1 MNKNE
6 IIKVDKQAMELI
18 KLEKKKMRLADLALT
33 KIN

>member
-6 IIKVDKQAMELI
+6 IIKVDKQTLELI
-18 KLEKKKMRLADLALT
+18 KLEEKKMRAADLALT

>member
-6 IIKVDKQAMELI
+6 IIKVDKPTMELI
-18 KLEKKKMRLADLALT
+18 KLEEKRMRIADLALT